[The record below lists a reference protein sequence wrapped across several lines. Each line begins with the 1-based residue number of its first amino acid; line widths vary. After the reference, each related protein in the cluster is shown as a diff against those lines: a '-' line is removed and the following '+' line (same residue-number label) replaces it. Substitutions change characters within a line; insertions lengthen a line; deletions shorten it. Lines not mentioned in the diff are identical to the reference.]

1 MNNIS
6 YLKLQAKNL
15 FHDIKLDFMQDDENY
30 IFNPK
35 FFDVNAIV
43 TDFDIDCDDFSLMK
57 AQHVIAKM
65 TGFASWDELIKASDE
80 ILEQRKNILETY
92 KIIREKIYR
101 IDLSA
106 YEKITPAGKAGDYL
120 VKCPRLP
127 EFEEIITKKPNSMFM
142 SCCSSSNVDVNELS
156 NDTKHIYVD
165 VCPIN
170 STIRVLVPGKKYP
183 DWYAVSVRNIG

>member
-35 FFDVNAIV
+35 FFDVNVIV
-43 TDFDIDCDDFSLMK
+43 TDFDVDCNDFSLMK

-80 ILEQRKNILETY
+80 VLEQRKAILENY
-92 KIIREKIYR
+92 KIIRKKLYR

-106 YEKITPAGKAGDYL
+106 YERMTPAGKVGDYL

-127 EFEEIITKKPNSMFM
+127 EFEEIIALKPDSMFM
-142 SCCSSSNVDVNELS
+142 SCPISDEELNELS

-183 DWYAVSVRNIG
+183 DWYAVSVKNIG

>member
-30 IFNPK
+30 IFAPR
-35 FFDVNAIV
+35 FFEVNAIV
-43 TDFDIDCDDFSLMK
+43 TDFNVDCDDFSLMK
-57 AQHVIAKM
+57 AQHIIAKM
-65 TGFASWDELIKASDE
+65 TGFNSWDELIKASDE
-80 ILEQRKNILETY
+80 LLEVRKNILEGY
-92 KIIREKIYR
+92 KIIRKKIYR

-106 YEKITPAGKAGDYL
+106 YERITEVGKAGDYV

-127 EFEEIITKKPNSMFM
+127 EFEEIITQKPDCLFM
-142 SCCSSSNVDVNELS
+142 SCPMSDTALNKLS
-156 NDTKHIYVD
+156 NDTKHIYIN
-165 VCPIN
+165 VCPVN

-183 DWYAVSVRNIG
+183 DWYAVSVKNIG